1 MLCSGCPAART
12 GCSSRTDADGATSS
26 RFRALHHKTRR
37 AHAFRGAHARLV
49 LSGSPNSVLASPHLG
64 MIHAHL
70 ECLRI
75 SAGRG
80 RRVPNGHVTGGRR
93 RTRNLINEAAS
104 GIASGTS
111 RPGPGLASR
120 NVTFRVA
127 TGVDSARPGATRH
140 LHDAWSRR
148 APARCWCSSSL
159 LVPRAAE
166 RSAPGPR
173 LPLALDGAR

>member
-1 MLCSGCPAART
+1 MLGLPRHRY
-12 GCSSRTDADGATSS
+12 CSSRTDADGATSS

-49 LSGSPNSVLASPHLG
+49 LSGSPNFPVLASPHLG
-64 MIHAHL
+64 MIHARL

-80 RRVPNGHVTGGRR
+80 RRVTNGHVTGGRR

-104 GIASGTS
+104 VIASGTS

-148 APARCWCSSSL
+148 APARCWSSRATG
-159 LVPRAAE
+159 PRAAGGT
-166 RSAPGPR
+166 PGPR
-173 LPLALDGAR
+173 PCDGAR

>member
-1 MLCSGCPAART
+1 MLSLGLPRHRY
-12 GCSSRTDADGATSS
+12 CSSRTDADGATSS
-26 RFRALHHKTRR
+26 RPRALHHKTRR
-37 AHAFRGAHARLV
+37 AHAFREAPCACVSFVPELELPAPRNV
-49 LSGSPNSVLASPHLG
+49 TY
-64 MIHAHL
+64 AHL

-75 SAGRG
+75 STGRG

-104 GIASGTS
+104 VIASGTS

-127 TGVDSARPGATRH
+127 TGVNSARPGATRH

-159 LVPRAAE
+159 LVLRAAE